1 MSPLP
6 MSQPDLISPEVFGW
20 IMSAL
25 TLGLAGPW
33 IAVDLVRLR
42 RALADDAARAPVRDR
57 IFGSIIGLCM
67 GAIGLTGVVLYN
79 LR

>member
-6 MSQPDLISPEVFGW
+6 MAQPDLVSPEVFGW
-20 IMSAL
+20 VMSAL

-33 IAVDLVRLR
+33 IVVDTIRLR
-42 RALADDAARAPVRDR
+42 RALAEDATRAPVRDR
-57 IFGSIIGLCM
+57 IFGSIVGLAM
-67 GAIGLTGVVLYN
+67 GAIGVTGVVLYN